1 MLSNLGTEGMA
12 AEDGPW
18 LEAILDAMGSDR
30 CLSAAPRRPFPFS
43 QNASRVALPLTSIFR
58 DAIESREMS
67 VRGPLTGHLTGRVL
81 RGMFA

>member
-1 MLSNLGTEGMA
+1 MPRA
-12 AEDGPW
+12 A
-18 LEAILDAMGSDR
+18 IVV
-30 CLSAAPRRPFPFS
+30 CLLRFD
-43 QNASRVALPLTSIFR
+43 ALPLSQNSPCVGLPFTSMFR